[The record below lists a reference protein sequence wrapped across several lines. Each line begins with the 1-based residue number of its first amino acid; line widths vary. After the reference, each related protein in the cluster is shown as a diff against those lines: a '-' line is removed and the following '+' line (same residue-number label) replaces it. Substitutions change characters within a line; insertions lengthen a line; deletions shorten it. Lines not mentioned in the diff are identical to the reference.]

1 MMNVPTLEGIKE
13 SVLEIEVS
21 SESGETYLNA
31 ENAINIGKTGIG
43 THWFCLPGNNMTIT
57 ESAYTIFSTIA
68 PTNTLFC
75 RGGSVVEVVR
85 NGDKTEFKIITENE
99 FCSRI
104 EKYSHTVGGYV
115 MNPYTKQYALSQK
128 ACTREAAARLLAA
141 AEASELP
148 QISAISNC
156 DLLVEENGQSKIL
169 SCGYNPE
176 LGGVYISQQNGA
188 REVGWKEAVEAIK
201 IILLDFNFQSE
212 GDRSR
217 AIASILTPALRFGG
231 HISGSIPVDVAEAN
245 ESQSGK
251 TYRQKMLA
259 AIYGEAPE
267 VATQI
272 KGIGGGDEPFFNA
285 LCRGRPFIQFDNC
298 RGKID
303 SPSVEAFITTNG
315 EFSVRGA
322 YKRWGAV
329 DSRKFY
335 IMLTSNG
342 FEATRDFCNRSNIIR
357 IKKQPKGFQYTQYSE
372 GDLLEHIRTNQ
383 SYYLGCVLGIIKE
396 WMARGKQ
403 KTDDTGHDFRE
414 WNQICDWIVQ
424 ILFGCVTLMDGHE
437 KTKERVSNP
446 NITWLRK
453 VALAANANS
462 HLNRELRASDI
473 VELCDLEDIELP
485 GFVNSSKENAAIRK
499 VGALMKKLF
508 GESSAL
514 ECDEFEITRL
524 GVMLPRHDR
533 PEELREGK
541 VYVIKKLIPP
551 KPPNPQ
557 RVL

>member
-1 MMNVPTLEGIKE
+1 MNIPTLEGIKE
-13 SVLEIEVS
+13 SVPQIEVS
-21 SESGETYLNA
+21 NESGETYLNA
-31 ENAINIGKTGIG
+31 ENAINIGKTGIA
-43 THWFCLPGNNMTIT
+43 TRWFILPGNNMTIT
-57 ESAYTIFSTIA
+57 DSAYTIFSTIA
-68 PTNTLFC
+68 PTNTLFW
-75 RGGSVVEVVR
+75 RGGSVVEVIR

-104 EKYSHTVGGYV
+104 EKYGHTVGGYV
-115 MNPYTKQYALSQK
+115 IHPYTQQYTLSQK

-156 DLLVEENGQSKIL
+156 DLLIEENGHPKML
-169 SCGYNPE
+169 SYGYNPE

-201 IILLDFNFQSE
+201 SILRDFNFQSE

-251 TYRQKMLA
+251 TYRQKALA

-272 KGIGGGDEPFFNA
+272 KGVGGGDEPFFNA

-315 EFSVRGA
+315 DFSVRGA
-322 YKRWGAV
+322 YKKWGAV

-335 IMLTSNG
+335 LMLTSNG

-357 IKKQPKGFQYTQYSE
+357 IKKQPKEYQYSQYDE
-372 GDLLEHIRTNQ
+372 GDLLEHIRTHQ

-403 KTDDTGHDFRE
+403 KTSDTRHDFRE

-424 ILFGCVTLMDGHE
+424 NLFGCDSLMDGHE
-437 KTKERVSNP
+437 KMKERVSNP

-453 VALAANANS
+453 VALATDANS
-462 HLNRELRASDI
+462 RLGQQLSASEI
-473 VELCDLEDIELP
+473 IELCDQEDIELP
-485 GFVNSSKENAAIRK
+485 GRLSSNNDGAANRK
-499 VGALMKKLF
+499 VGLIMSKLF
-508 GESSAL
+508 KDSSML
-514 ECDEFEITRL
+514 KCEDFEITREEIS
-524 GVMLPRHDR
+524 VPRHDR
-533 PEELREGK
+533 PNEYTEMK
-541 VYVIKKLIPP
+541 VYAFNKPIPH
-551 KPPNPQ
+551 NPTTP
-557 RVL
+557 

>member
-1 MMNVPTLEGIKE
+1 MNIPTLEGIKE
-13 SVLEIEVS
+13 SVPQIEVS
-21 SESGETYLNA
+21 NESGETYLNA
-31 ENAINIGKTGIG
+31 ENAINIGKTGIA
-43 THWFCLPGNNMTIT
+43 TRLFPLPGNNMTIT
-57 ESAYTIFSTIA
+57 DSAHTIFSTIA
-68 PTNTLFC
+68 PTNTLFW
-75 RGGSVVEVVR
+75 RGGSVVEVIR

-104 EKYSHTVGGYV
+104 EKYDHTVVGYV

-156 DLLVEENGQSKIL
+156 DLLIEENGQSKIL

-188 REVGWKEAVEAIK
+188 REVGWEEAVDAIK
-201 IILLDFNFQSE
+201 STLLDFNFQSE

-251 TYRQKMLA
+251 TYRQKVLA

-315 EFSVRGA
+315 GFNARGA
-322 YKRWGAV
+322 YKKWGAV

-372 GDLLEHIRTNQ
+372 GDLLEHIRANQ
-383 SYYLGCVLGIIKE
+383 SYYLGCVFAIIKE
-396 WMARGKQ
+396 WIARGKP

-414 WNQICDWIVQ
+414 WNQICDWVVQ
-424 ILFGCVTLMDGHE
+424 TLFGCVPLMDGHE
-437 KTKERVSNP
+437 KMKERVSNP
-446 NITWLRK
+446 NMTWLRK
-453 VALAANANS
+453 VALATD
-462 HLNRELRASDI
+462 ASSRLGEQLSASEI
-473 VELCDLEDIELP
+473 NELCDQEAIELP
-485 GFVNSSKENAAIRK
+485 GRLSSNNAGAANRK
-499 VGALMKKLF
+499 VGLIMSKLF
-508 GESSAL
+508 KDSTTLKCE
-514 ECDEFEITRL
+514 EFEITREKKTEVRTDPQK
-524 GVMLPRHDR
+524 GYT
-533 PEELREGK
+533 EIK
-541 VYVIKKLIPP
+541 VYAFNKPIPH
-551 KPPNPQ
+551 NPTTP
-557 RVL
+557 

>member
-1 MMNVPTLEGIKE
+1 
-13 SVLEIEVS
+13 
-21 SESGETYLNA
+21 
-31 ENAINIGKTGIG
+31 
-43 THWFCLPGNNMTIT
+43 
-57 ESAYTIFSTIA
+57 
-68 PTNTLFC
+68 
-75 RGGSVVEVVR
+75 
-85 NGDKTEFKIITENE
+85 
-99 FCSRI
+99 
-104 EKYSHTVGGYV
+104 
-115 MNPYTKQYALSQK
+115 
-128 ACTREAAARLLAA
+128 LL
-141 AEASELP
+141 
-148 QISAISNC
+148 I
-156 DLLVEENGQSKIL
+156 EENGHPKIL
-169 SCGYNPE
+169 SYGYNPE
-176 LGGVYISQQNGA
+176 LGGVYISQRNGA
-188 REVGWKEAVEAIK
+188 REVGWEEAVEAIK
-201 IILLDFNFQSE
+201 SILLDFNFQSE
-212 GDRSR
+212 GDQSR

-251 TYRQKMLA
+251 TYRQKVLA

-335 IMLTSNG
+335 LMLTSNG

-372 GDLLEHIRTNQ
+372 GDLLEHIRTHQ

-403 KTDDTGHDFRE
+403 KTSDTRHDFRE
-414 WNQICDWIVQ
+414 WNQICDWVVQ
-424 ILFGCVTLMDGHE
+424 TLFGCVPLMDGHE

-462 HLNRELRASDI
+462 HLDQKLTASAI
-473 VELCDLEDIELP
+473 VELCELEDIELP
-485 GFVNSSKENAAIRK
+485 GFVNPSKENAAIRK
-499 VGALMKKLF
+499 VGAVMRKLF
-508 GESSAL
+508 GELSSL
-514 ECDEFEITRL
+514 VCDEFEITRL
-524 GVMLPRHDR
+524 AVMVGRPDR

-541 VYVIKKLIPP
+541 VYVIKKLISTHSPTPP
-551 KPPNPQ
+551 KGIMTSIEN
-557 RVL
+557 LGLL